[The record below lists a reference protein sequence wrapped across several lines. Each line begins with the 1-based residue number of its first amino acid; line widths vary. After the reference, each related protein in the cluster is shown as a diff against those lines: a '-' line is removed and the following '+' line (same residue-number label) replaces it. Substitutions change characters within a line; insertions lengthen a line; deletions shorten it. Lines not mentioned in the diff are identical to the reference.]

1 MYKSNK
7 KKLME
12 MLCTEL
18 MCLHVGNNKERPD
31 PTKRV
36 EFLDQLRRFGSP
48 RVRMAGGLFC

>member
-1 MYKSNK
+1 
-7 KKLME
+7 ME

-48 RVRMAGGLFC
+48 RVRMVGGLFC